1 MAAIGIEDR
10 LSELPRMNS
19 SSATTVETPP
29 PQNTAAG
36 SGSREEMLRFVGP
49 RAAAYVGGFPHSPP
63 QDKTTNLTGSRTRR
77 GQWHWPAFLWTVPW
91 MFYRKMYSGGI
102 ILIVLPVFLDH
113 ILPGALFLGSGLL
126 IAVAC
131 GLFAKTWYVEHAARR
146 IAKAY
151 REFEDPRTR
160 QAYIDHAGGV
170 SVAGAVFGLLT
181 QIATIS
187 VIILDIMPLE
197 RL

>member
-1 MAAIGIEDR
+1 M
-10 LSELPRMNS
+10 S
-19 SSATTVETPP
+19 SPSATAIETPP
-29 PQNTAAG
+29 PQNTAADP
-36 SGSREEMLRFVGP
+36 GSREDMLIFVGP
-49 RAAAYVGGFPHSPP
+49 RAAAYVGGLPDTTR
-63 QDKTTNLTGSRTRR
+63 QDNTAGITSSRTHPGR
-77 GQWHWPAFLWTVPW
+77 WHWPAFLWTVPW
-91 MFYRKMYSGGI
+91 MFYRKMYSGGV

-126 IAVAC
+126 IAMAC
-131 GLFAKTWYVEHAARR
+131 GLFAKPWYIEHAARR

-151 REFEDPRTR
+151 REFEDPPTR
-160 QAYIDHAGGV
+160 QAYIEHAGGV
-170 SVAGAVFGLLT
+170 SVAGAVFGFLT

>member
-1 MAAIGIEDR
+1 M
-10 LSELPRMNS
+10 SS
-19 SSATTVETPP
+19 SSATVIETPP

-36 SGSREEMLRFVGP
+36 ADTHEDLLQFVGP
-49 RAAAYVGGFPHSPP
+49 RAVRYVSGFPRSTR
-63 QDKTTNLTGSRTRR
+63 QDYATGSIGLRARLGR
-77 GQWHWPAFLWTVPW
+77 WHWPAFLWTVPW

-126 IAVAC
+126 IAVAS
-131 GLFAKTWYVEHAARR
+131 GLFAKSWYIEHAARR

-160 QAYIDHAGGV
+160 QAYIEHAGGV

>member
-1 MAAIGIEDR
+1 
-10 LSELPRMNS
+10 
-19 SSATTVETPP
+19 
-29 PQNTAAG
+29 
-36 SGSREEMLRFVGP
+36 
-49 RAAAYVGGFPHSPP
+49 
-63 QDKTTNLTGSRTRR
+63 
-77 GQWHWPAFLWTVPW
+77 
-91 MFYRKMYSGGI
+91 MFYRKMYSGGV

-131 GLFAKTWYVEHAARR
+131 GFFARHWYIEHATRR

-151 REFEDPRTR
+151 RDFEDPYTR
-160 QAYIDHAGGV
+160 QAYIEHAGGV
-170 SVAGAVFGLLT
+170 SVAGAVFGFLT